1 MHRKHIDVNE
11 VAEFL
16 QTCGP
21 NTKVY
26 IGCDSER
33 HIVNGVWYADYITA
47 VVIHKDGKH
56 GCKIF
61 GAVERDRDY
70 DQKSSKPRLRLMN
83 EVYRAANLYLA
94 LSEVIENDIEV
105 HIDVNPNEMHNSNL
119 VINEAVG
126 YIRGTCNVIPMVK
139 PMAWAASAAADR
151 YKEVAAY
158 LEQKRTA

>member
-105 HIDVNPNEMHNSNL
+105 FKEVLWGHIEMVNKYKFSRKNGIPRKTLYRMFSKEGNPTLSNL
-119 VINEAVG
+119 AKLLHSLYN
-126 YIRGTCNVIPMVK
+126 PK
-139 PMAWAASAAADR
+139 
-151 YKEVAAY
+151 
-158 LEQKRTA
+158 